1 MRVSTFAAG
10 RDRPTARAGFTLIEL
25 LIVVAVIGM
34 LMALGLPAIQ
44 QARLA
49 AQRSD
54 CASNLRQIGIAIHQY
69 ANVHN
74 GRLPQDMHNQGKATG
89 DYRAASWIFSL
100 GPFCE
105 EVDSIRV
112 CSGDPKA
119 GRRVTSYVI
128 NEYLTM
134 PSTSIKGA
142 VTNLRRLPS
151 HGKTMM
157 LFEIADAVEEESE
170 TGEFYYD
177 HVHSSLWFSPTNI
190 AKKKVLEAIKKD
202 IQTDRHSGH
211 ANYLYADSRVE
222 LISEEQIAN
231 WASLKM
237 NFAKPQ

>member
-10 RDRPTARAGFTLIEL
+10 RDGPRLRAGFTLIEL

-34 LMALGLPAIQ
+34 LMALSLPAIQ

-74 GRLPQDMHNQGKATG
+74 GRLPQDMHNQGQVEG
-89 DYRAASWIFSL
+89 DKRAASWIFSL
-100 GPFCE
+100 GPYCE
-105 EVDSIRV
+105 QVDSIRI
-112 CSGDPKA
+112 CWGDPKA
-119 GRRVTSYVI
+119 GKRVTSYVI
-128 NEYLTM
+128 NEYLTT
-134 PSTSIKGA
+134 PSIKGA
-142 VTNLRRLPS
+142 VTNLRRVPS

-157 LFEIADAVEEESE
+157 LFEVADAVDEESE

-177 HVHSSLWFSPTNI
+177 HVHSHLWFSTANI
-190 AKKKVLEAIKKD
+190 AKKKVFEAIKKD

-231 WASLKM
+231 WATLKM